1 MGGAGDLGRKTW
13 EGRYGA
19 AASQARND
27 HFSMESEW
35 RNDTFGTG
43 CQFLDSREPGGRPEE
58 ADMGRRPARPQDG
71 HYSIESE

>member
-1 MGGAGDLGRKTW
+1 MRVTW
-13 EGRYGA
+13 EGRLGKA
-19 AASQARND
+19 DMGRRPARPRND
-27 HFSMESEW
+27 HFSRESEW

-71 HYSIESE
+71 HYSKESE